1 MSILSQILT
10 QFREEVAFSD
20 SLLGMLLGKASCSTV
35 IHQTRMTTTHKL
47 CLVCN
52 TVSVCIGLLLFVL
65 LVNMILLLLI
75 QSKSSDYFNQ
85 LKDNGEIYQT
95 IIIDKQI
102 KRSSS
107 MVDKI
112 IFGEYQY
119 FIGYFLTHSNKTIWE
134 MAASDDYQQLHLN
147 QSVTVYHT
155 ESQHFI
161 KERRFISVVVIHHH
175 NYSILVILIL
185 SWLGIRRLR
194 YSL

>member
-1 MSILSQILT
+1 MRTLFKKFIYRLFDTLSYLIPIKSRLELNSSIDIVILFQKPLGIGDLVMLSPLVILL
-10 QFREEVAFSD
+10 EEKFIENNIYIVTEYEKFID
-20 SLLGMLLGKASCSTV
+20 FDRASW
-35 IHQTRMTTTHKL
+35 IHPSNLNK
-47 CLVCN
+47 N
-52 TVSVCIGLLLFVL
+52 L
-65 LVNMILLLLI
+65 LVNSIVISPMLV
-75 QSKSSDYFNQ
+75 FTH
-85 LKDNGEIYQT
+85 LKYMFQA
-95 IIIDKQI
+95 K
-102 KRSSS
+102 
-107 MVDKI
+107 
-112 IFGEYQY
+112 Y